1 MAFTDER
8 LGQAYLFSG
17 PRGCGKTTAA
27 RILAK
32 AVNCEAPAGGEPCCV
47 CKSCRAVSS
56 GEHLDVME
64 IDGAS
69 NRGIDQIREL
79 KSHVGL
85 APFMGG
91 SKVYILD
98 EVHMLTMEAFNALLK
113 TLEEPPP
120 FALFIF
126 ATTEP
131 NKVPVTIRSRC
142 QHIPFHRISAE
153 GIAMHLRSVA
163 IKEGFDA
170 EDSALWEIARNADGA
185 LRDALSL
192 AEQALALGNGK
203 LSAEAVNGLFGG
215 SGRTELE
222 RFASLLRKN
231 PKDASAMLK
240 ELLGRGVSPDRFI
253 DALFPLFRDM
263 WVYSL
268 WGEAS
273 FSGLTLSEEE
283 KKFLASEVPGWS
295 SGELGRMVSVCASLY
310 PRTRQGLRSDVF
322 HGLLIFELLGAIS
335 GESERADA
343 FRSGGERPVPS
354 ATPTKTKSISQNSFP
369 DKKIEPPAAR
379 VKPREN
385 SANELDSADLSNLNK
400 NFVSLWQ
407 SDLSLCAALIDARL
421 SVLDGALV
429 IDCSESS
436 PVSKAVLE
444 STRARVAI
452 EKAFGLAR
460 GESVDSLGSSVSLGS
475 PVASETSG
483 ASARQGERPVV
494 RGATPPGKMS
504 MEELSSFLG
513 ADLLMAKPARR
524 EDIGAPDEDLNGADM

>member
-1 MAFTDER
+1 LSFTEGR

-32 AVNCEAPAGGEPCCV
+32 AVNCESPKDGEPCCS
-47 CKSCRAVSS
+47 CKSCADVAS

-98 EVHMLTMEAFNALLK
+98 EVHMLTTEAFNALLK

-142 QHIPFHRISAE
+142 QHVPFHRITASGIAERLRAVAAMEGFEAE
-153 GIAMHLRSVA
+153 GP
-163 IKEGFDA
+163 
-170 EDSALWEIARNADGA
+170 ALWEIARNADGA

-192 AEQALALGNGK
+192 TEQALALGSGK
-203 LSAEAVNGLFGG
+203 LTADAVSALLGG
-215 SGRTELE
+215 SGRAELE
-222 RFASLLRKN
+222 RFASLLRSS
-231 PKDASAMLK
+231 PAEAAAALK
-240 ELLGRGVSPDRFI
+240 ELLERGVSPERFL

-268 WGEAS
+268 WGDAA

-283 KKFLASEVPGWS
+283 KEFLVSEVPGWT
-295 SGELGRMVSVCASLY
+295 SGVLGRLVSVCASLY
-310 PRTRQGLRSDVF
+310 PRVRQGLRSDVF
-322 HGLLIFELLGAIS
+322 SGLLTFGLIGAMS
-335 GESERADA
+335 DEPASTAA
-343 FRSGGERPVPS
+343 
-354 ATPTKTKSISQNSFP
+354 Q
-369 DKKIEPPAAR
+369 PPAVPAGR
-379 VKPREN
+379 FAPRE
-385 SANELDSADLSNLNK
+385 AAA
-400 NFVSLWQ
+400 FVKKAQSQSPTVMPEPAAAPLREAAQPDGGARDGWAALFSSLWDG
-407 SDLSLCAALIDARL
+407 DLSLCAAMIDATL
-421 SVLDGALV
+421 SVSGGELV
-429 IDCSESS
+429 IDCSEAG

-444 STRARVAI
+444 SAKARNALCA
-452 EKAFGLAR
+452 AFGL
-460 GESVDSLGSSVSLGS
+460 
-475 PVASETSG
+475 
-483 ASARQGERPVV
+483 ERE
-494 RGATPPGKMS
+494 ATAPPGPPGEGKPLPQSAKPHNRTSPGEMS

-513 ADLLMAKPARR
+513 ADLLMAKPA
-524 EDIGAPDEDLNGADM
+524 DGTDLGDSGDDEGIIDAG

>member
-1 MAFTDER
+1 VEQKAATNLLRLSFTEGR

-32 AVNCEAPAGGEPCCV
+32 VVNCEAPKDGEPCCV
-47 CKSCRAVSS
+47 CKSCVGVSA

-98 EVHMLTMEAFNALLK
+98 EVHMLTTEAFNALLK

-142 QHIPFHRISAE
+142 QHIPFHRITAE
-153 GIAMHLRSVA
+153 GIALHLRNVA
-163 IKEGFDA
+163 AMEGFEADA
-170 EDSALWEIARNADGA
+170 AALWEIARNADGA

-192 AEQALALGNGK
+192 TEQALALGGGK
-203 LSAEAVNGLFGG
+203 LTAASVNDLLGG
-215 SGRTELE
+215 GGRVELE
-222 RFASLLRKN
+222 RFASLLRTS
-231 PKDASAMLK
+231 PADAAAALK
-240 ELLGRGVSPDRFI
+240 GLLERGVSPERFL

-268 WGEAS
+268 WGEGS

-283 KKFLASEVPGWS
+283 KKYLVSEVPGWS
-295 SGELGRMVSVCASLY
+295 SGTLGRLVSVCASLF
-310 PRTRQGLRSDVF
+310 PRVRQGLRADVF
-322 HGLLIFELLGAIS
+322 SGLLVFGLIGAMSEDAAGTEAPVHSTGGASNRFEPAETTAHTHKMFQKQPAGGKAASDERVAALEAGGSDAETVSAWEGIFS
-335 GESERADA
+335 R
-343 FRSGGERPVPS
+343 
-354 ATPTKTKSISQNSFP
+354 
-369 DKKIEPPAAR
+369 
-379 VKPREN
+379 
-385 SANELDSADLSNLNK
+385 
-400 NFVSLWQ
+400 LWE
-407 SDLSLCAALIDARL
+407 SDLSLCAAIIDAEL
-421 SVLDGALV
+421 SAEGGELV
-429 IDCSESS
+429 IDCSAASS
-436 PVSKAVLE
+436 VAKAVLE
-444 STRARVAI
+444 SARAKSALAR
-452 EKAFGLAR
+452 AFGIENADSPLEVSQADEKTAAR
-460 GESVDSLGSSVSLGS
+460 SA
-475 PVASETSG
+475 PPASRTAPG
-483 ASARQGERPVV
+483 A
-494 RGATPPGKMS
+494 MS

-513 ADLLMAKPARR
+513 ADLLMAKPVGEA
-524 EDIGAPDEDLNGADM
+524 DIGDLGDDMSGADLS